1 MKLDSRGLKE
11 SLGRVE
17 ITEGMQCLLH
27 GLFQLAV
34 WSTHHCLDVHIAEV
48 LLC

>member
-1 MKLDSRGLKE
+1 MKLGSRGLKE

-17 ITEGMQCLLH
+17 IIEGIQCLLH
-27 GLFQLAV
+27 SLFQLAV
-34 WSTHHCLDVHIAEV
+34 WNRHNCLDVQNAEV